1 MMKIYGTLESPIPAG
16 RSTRDGAPAIGESAA
31 ASDAAPDAAS
41 TNEGSAAQAQDTVSL
56 SSRATD
62 AASLLQG
69 IASAGDPASD
79 PRVQALAHA
88 VADGSYRPD
97 ARQIANALVSHE
109 RAIAR
114 KLDRG

>member
-1 MMKIYGTLESPIPAG
+1 MMKISGTFESPIPAG
-16 RSTRDGAPAIGESAA
+16 RSTRNAAPAISEPAA
-31 ASDAAPDAAS
+31 ASDAAPDPSSANESTAAR
-41 TNEGSAAQAQDTVSL
+41 AQDTVSL

-69 IASAGDPASD
+69 IASASEPASD
-79 PRVQALAHA
+79 PRVQALTHA

-97 ARQIANALVSHE
+97 ARQIASALVSHE